1 MKLIGLTLIVSY
13 KTLELLTNT
22 TRISSHRDPNTTND
36 TPSIKPNNNQTQ
48 LGLIIPRK
56 SQNNFTMKPSA
67 TSSLIILNVFI
78 ILLAFIPFSSSYFL
92 PPSVQGSAMVHQNY
106 TAISSF
112 RVLNRRGLIQC
123 PHPNPYLQINVSS
136 ENSLLS
142 DNEYVNVTVSGVF
155 LPSDDDWVAMI
166 SPSDSE

>member
-1 MKLIGLTLIVSY
+1 MKLGPTLIVSY

-22 TRISSHRDPNTTND
+22 TRISFHRDPNTTID

-92 PPSVQGSAMVHQNY
+92 PPSVLGSAIVHRNY

-123 PHPNPYLQINVSS
+123 PHPNPYLRINVSS

>member
-1 MKLIGLTLIVSY
+1 MKLGLTLIVSY
-13 KTLELLTNT
+13 KTLELPTNT
-22 TRISSHRDPNTTND
+22 TRISFHRDPNTTND
-36 TPSIKPNNNQTQ
+36 TPSIKPNNKSNTTWM
-48 LGLIIPRK
+48 IIPRK

-78 ILLAFIPFSSSYFL
+78 ILLAFIPFSSSYLL
-92 PPSVQGSAMVHQNY
+92 PPSVLGSAIVHQNY

-112 RVLNRRGLIQC
+112 RVLNRRDLIQC
-123 PHPNPYLQINVSS
+123 PDPNPYLRINVSS
-136 ENSLLS
+136 ENNLLS